1 MREEHTQKNTI
12 EYPPETTPRL
22 TYDDINIVPPKKLK
36 PAITG
41 TVVGNF
47 MEWYD
52 FGIYGYLTVTM
63 TAVFTQGLP
72 EQWRLLAMLLGFAVS
87 YLVRPLGGIVLGP
100 LGDRI
105 GRQKVL
111 YGTMAMMAVATA
123 LIGLLPTA
131 AAIGGWALVLLYLLK
146 LVQGFST
153 GGEYAGA
160 ATYVAEFAPDKRRS
174 YFTSFLDM
182 GSLLGFAAGAA
193 VVALTNW
200 ITTSL
205 AGPGAMEDFGWRIP
219 FLTAIPLGII
229 AVWVR
234 TRLPETPAFEN
245 TREDE
250 DVVEPVEEDQD
261 DPYARL
267 NLSGVIR
274 HHWRALLTGM
284 ALVAATNTVGYAL
297 TAYMPVYLEE
307 QVGLGSISA
316 AAVTVPVFAAT
327 ALFLPVVGKATD
339 RFGHKPVYL
348 AAVISALVLLVPAFI
363 IMNRGTVASVTVAL
377 LILGFIYALYI
388 AHSAAALP
396 ALFPTASR
404 FSGMGLC
411 YNVAVSLFGGTTPLF
426 TQYLLQKT
434 GLDIVPAFYIMFFS
448 LLAGVAL
455 FFLPEFSQKPLTGSF
470 PTVETPGEAREVVAH
485 QDTDPNIDVSHMPFP
500 EVREP
505 VNA

>member
-1 MREEHTQKNTI
+1 MREVHTQKNTT
-12 EYPPETTPRL
+12 EYPGNAPRL
-22 TYDDINIVPPKKLK
+22 TYDDINIVPRRKLR

-63 TAVFTQGLP
+63 TAVFTQGIP
-72 EQWRLLAMLLGFAVS
+72 EQWQLLVMLLGFAVS
-87 YLVRPLGGIVLGP
+87 FLVRPLGGLVLGP

-111 YGTMAMMAVATA
+111 YGTMVMMAIATA

-131 AAIGGWALVLLYLLK
+131 AAIGGWAVLLLYLLK
-146 LVQGFST
+146 MVQGFST

-182 GSLLGFAAGAA
+182 GSLLGFAGGAI
-193 VVALTNW
+193 VVALTTW
-200 ITTSL
+200 ITTSV
-205 AGPGAMEDFGWRIP
+205 AGPTAMEDFGWRIP

-245 TREDE
+245 TGGAEDP
-250 DVVEPVEEDQD
+250 DATVSTDQD

-267 NLSGVIR
+267 NLAGVIR
-274 HHWRALLTGM
+274 HHWRALLVGM

-307 QVGLGSISA
+307 QVGLGSVSA
-316 AAVTVPVFAAT
+316 AAVTAPVFIAT
-327 ALFLPVVGKATD
+327 ALFLPVVGRATD
-339 RFGHKPVYL
+339 RFGHKPVYI
-348 AAVISALVLLVPAFI
+348 AAVVSALVLLVPAFL
-363 IMNRGTVASVTVAL
+363 IMNIGTVASVLAAL
-377 LILGFIYALYI
+377 LMMGFIYALFI

-404 FSGMGLC
+404 FSSMGVC
-411 YNVAVSLFGGTTPLF
+411 YNVAVSLFGGTTPLI
-426 TQYLLQKT
+426 TQYLLQTT
-434 GLDIVPAFYIMFFS
+434 GVDIAPAFYIMAFS
-448 LLAGVAL
+448 VLAGVAL
-455 FFLPEFSQKPLTGSF
+455 FFYEESSRKPLTGSF
-470 PTVETPGEAREVVAH
+470 PTVETPGEAREIIAH
-485 QDTDPNIDVSHMPFP
+485 QDEDPNIDVSTMPFQA
-500 EVREP
+500 VREP